1 MNLVD
6 VLRARRRIGPFIR
19 RTPLIDSRWLSDASD
34 SRVWVKVESLQVA
47 NSFKSR
53 GAFNA
58 VLALIE
64 RRASSRLV
72 TASAGNHG
80 RALAVAA
87 ERFSLPLT
95 VFTPADAPR
104 TKLDAIRRH
113 RATLRAE
120 GRDYDDAER
129 MAKSFA
135 EETGAMFVSPYN
147 DVDVIQGAATIA
159 LEMFEDRPDLDTIV
173 VPIGGGGLIGGIAAA
188 TRALKP
194 SCRVIGVEAAAS
206 CAFHT
211 SVKAGHLVE
220 IVPAPT
226 LADGLAGNP
235 DPGTIT
241 FPMIQNFVDD
251 IATVDE
257 DAIRKA
263 IAGLVASEHLIAE
276 GAGAVAIAAVL
287 AGRIAVARRSLG
299 LVLSG
304 GNIDATT
311 LRRVLTE
318 L

>member
-1 MNLVD
+1 
-6 VLRARRRIGPFIR
+6 
-19 RTPLIDSRWLSDASD
+19 
-34 SRVWVKVESLQVA
+34 
-47 NSFKSR
+47 
-53 GAFNA
+53 
-58 VLALIE
+58 
-64 RRASSRLV
+64 
-72 TASAGNHG
+72 
-80 RALAVAA
+80 
-87 ERFSLPLT
+87 
-95 VFTPADAPR
+95 
-104 TKLDAIRRH
+104 
-113 RATLRAE
+113 
-120 GRDYDDAER
+120 
-129 MAKSFA
+129 
-135 EETGAMFVSPYN
+135 
-147 DVDVIQGAATIA
+147 
-159 LEMFEDRPDLDTIV
+159 
-173 VPIGGGGLIGGIAAA
+173 
-188 TRALKP
+188 
-194 SCRVIGVEAAAS
+194 
-206 CAFHT
+206 
-211 SVKAGHLVE
+211 VKAGHLVE

-263 IAGLVASEHLIAE
+263 IAGLVTSEHLIAE

>member
-1 MNLVD
+1 
-6 VLRARRRIGPFIR
+6 
-19 RTPLIDSRWLSDASD
+19 
-34 SRVWVKVESLQVA
+34 
-47 NSFKSR
+47 
-53 GAFNA
+53 
-58 VLALIE
+58 
-64 RRASSRLV
+64 
-72 TASAGNHG
+72 
-80 RALAVAA
+80 
-87 ERFSLPLT
+87 
-95 VFTPADAPR
+95 
-104 TKLDAIRRH
+104 
-113 RATLRAE
+113 
-120 GRDYDDAER
+120 
-129 MAKSFA
+129 
-135 EETGAMFVSPYN
+135 
-147 DVDVIQGAATIA
+147 
-159 LEMFEDRPDLDTIV
+159 
-173 VPIGGGGLIGGIAAA
+173 LIGGIAAA

-287 AGRIAVARRSLG
+287 AGRIAVARRALG